1 MTMPS
6 KVLKFDK
13 RKVLESEMI
22 LNIEYYIKKSQ
33 EGMDLITKGNKK
45 DAMRILKDL
54 RKMLKKEYNYYKKRN
69 VKIYIQRNNVYR
81 TYQWGVVLAYSKLY
95 KVNSYKFLYDNLF
108 NIWDSISNHDSCLF
122 LGKNL

>member
-13 RKVLESEMI
+13 RKVLESEML

-81 TYQWGVVLAYSKLY
+81 TYQWGIVLAYSKLY

>member
-13 RKVLESEMI
+13 RKVLESEML

-81 TYQWGVVLAYSKLY
+81 TYQWGIVLAYSKLY

-122 LGKNL
+122 LRKNL

>member
-81 TYQWGVVLAYSKLY
+81 TYQWGIVLAYSKLY